1 MRRAWDHPK
10 VFGRKFWKAPSHLR
24 GSRTQK
30 KYQRKSY
37 GTRLGDTGSLAH
49 GGLTCSRPYIRF
61 IEGKPRQ
68 GSEPGFGRFG
78 DFYRQFQPVESPE
91 SA

>member
-10 VFGRKFWKAPSHLR
+10 VFGRKFWKGPSHLR

-49 GGLTCSRPYIRF
+49 GGLTCSQPYICS
-61 IEGKPRQ
+61 IGKKGPRGPIQ
-68 GSEPGFGRFG
+68 AWGDSAGF
-78 DFYRQFQPVESPE
+78 P
-91 SA
+91 A